1 MKEMKW
7 NHKKYSV
14 YTKKGKRKQ
23 RIMGHIQTNDKMADL
38 NLTLS
43 KMKLNVKWSKYF
55 S

>member
-14 YTKKGKRKQ
+14 YTKKEKRKQ